1 MLILI
6 HYLIGIIIS
15 FISIYGYGSIL
26 VKKKDPFFIFLLGYL
41 FLGTL
46 SFLLHFFFPISIF
59 ISSSIIFFGFVLFFL
74 FREKFELNFYILV
87 IIIFSLL
94 LIGKSD
100 HPIDSNLYH
109 HPYIS
114 YLQTEK
120 IILGITNLHS
130 RFGHI
135 SFLQFVQAIYSNNF
149 LSVYS
154 LSNINIIF
162 YSIFFI
168 YLFRTIFYD
177 KNNNWIFILAI
188 LISSFLSIKF
198 ARYREYGNDLIP
210 FIVATYFLMKILNLS
225 SNLLLVKKIDLLT
238 YLPIFVYLMLTHK
251 ITYLF
256 TSLIFVSLIN
266 KQTLIIYL
274 KEKKN
279 IFILLLSII
288 ITCLWLSKNLLESS
302 CLIYPIVQ
310 TCFNNLSWYPV
321 GESNPIAAMINAEA
335 WSKGWIDQPSN
346 MKLGMVEFS
355 QSFNWLNVWFGK
367 HFIKILEIVSPI
379 FIAMILIKIVSMKDS
394 KKIKKKDLSKN
405 IYKKILINLS
415 IFNLIGLIIWFL
427 NAPIF
432 RYGSF
437 YIVTFLILI
446 FLIIN
451 YQSIY
456 NISYSSIKKLR
467 FIFIIFLLIF
477 SYKNLDRIYKS
488 DNLFFAQTRP
498 MPNQYNE
505 VYNNEIK
512 IIKPKKKLG
521 ICYFPKNICTHLK
534 IEKLKV
540 DKIRNYF
547 LIKN

>member
-1 MLILI
+1 MLILL
-6 HYLIGIIIS
+6 HYLVGIIIS
-15 FISIYGYGSIL
+15 FISIYGYGSLLI
-26 VKKKDPFFIFLLGYL
+26 KKKDPFFIFLLGYL
-41 FLGTL
+41 FLGTF
-46 SFLLHFFFPISIF
+46 SFLLHFFFPLGIF
-59 ISSSIIFFGFVLFFL
+59 ISSSIVFFGVVLFFL

-87 IIIFSLL
+87 IIIFSLF

-100 HPIDSNLYH
+100 HAIDSNLYH

-130 RFGHI
+130 RFGHV
-135 SFLQFVQAIYSNNF
+135 SFLQFVQAIYTNDF
-149 LSVYS
+149 LGVYS

-168 YLFRTIFYD
+168 YLFRTIFDD
-177 KNNNWIFILAI
+177 KNNNLIFILAI
-188 LISSFLSIKF
+188 LISSFLLIKF

-210 FIVATYFLMKILNLS
+210 FIIATYFLIKILDLS
-225 SNLLLVKKIDLLT
+225 SNLLLKKNDLLT

-256 TSLIFVSLIN
+256 TSLIFVSLMN
-266 KQTLIIYL
+266 KQSLIIYL

-279 IFILLLSII
+279 IFILLLTISI
-288 ITCLWLSKNLLESS
+288 TFLWLSKNLLESS

-321 GESNPIAAMINAEA
+321 GDSNPITAMISAEA

-346 MKLGMVEFS
+346 MNLGMIEFS
-355 QSFNWLNVWFGK
+355 QSFNWLTVWFGK
-367 HFIKILEIVSPI
+367 HFIKILEIISPI
-379 FIAMILIKIVSMKDS
+379 FITMILIKVVSMKYS
-394 KKIKKKDLSKN
+394 KKIKKKDLKKN
-405 IYKKILINLS
+405 ICKKTLVNLS

-446 FLIIN
+446 FLMIN
-451 YQSIY
+451 YHSIY
-456 NISYSSIKKLR
+456 DISFSSIKKLR
-467 FIFIIFLLIF
+467 YIFIIFLFIF
-477 SYKNLDRIYKS
+477 SYKNLNRIYKS

-505 VYNNEIK
+505 VYNNGIK
-512 IIKPKKKLG
+512 ITKPIKQLG
-521 ICYFPKNICTHLK
+521 ICYFPKNICSHLE

-540 DKIRNYF
+540 DKIGNYF